1 MTPSSGPE
9 VRGAGQW
16 GDFGGTCLIG
26 EFTPGPELLL
36 PTSSVFGIPKSAS
49 YLYGTW
55 HDADGVM
62 YRALRGVT
70 AAESDFAF
78 LFSAAGG
85 SQLARLD
92 LPIFRGPVEVVHL
105 DASVT
110 FRSADGGGSEQF
122 AFEHEPELCH
132 WSDGTEL
139 DVRGTLLGPGM
150 QWYHP
155 WREGGGC
162 YTASMKYA
170 SEGTFLGRE
179 VTGFVGHEIHYMPPG
194 RTWFNTR
201 YGQGMEIC
209 WQQIAN
215 EYDDGTFIHATFA
228 HGTEGWGFAMVHD
241 EAGTFHATTD
251 VEIDAVV
258 RDNGYPERITY
269 SFSGQR
275 WVWTIDPGGER
286 ARTVDGAPLGAD
298 GTCRREGD
306 TRTIVRSM
314 GNSDWWDDGRYEAS
328 RSSKREQK

>member
-1 MTPSSGPE
+1 MARQSESETPE
-9 VRGAGQW
+9 VGHW
-16 GDFGGTCLIG
+16 GDFGGRCLVG
-26 EFTPGPELLL
+26 QCAPEPELLL
-36 PTSSVFGIPKSAS
+36 PSSSVFGIPKSAS

-70 AAESDFAF
+70 ADASDFAF
-78 LFSAAGG
+78 LFSAVRG
-85 SQLARLD
+85 SQLERLD
-92 LPIFRGPVEVVHL
+92 VPLFSGPVDISRDGE
-105 DASVT
+105 SVA
-110 FRSADGGGSEQF
+110 FQGADDSG
-122 AFEHEPELCH
+122 PERFGFTHHPESCH

-139 DVRGTLLGPGM
+139 DVHGRLLGPGM

-155 WREGGGC
+155 WPEGGGC
-162 YTASMKYA
+162 YTATIKYA

-179 VTGFVGHEIHYMPPG
+179 VIGFLGHEIHYMPPG

-215 EYDDGTFIHATFA
+215 EYDDGTFVHATFA
-228 HGTEGWGFAMVHD
+228 YGTEGWGFAMVHD
-241 EAGTFHATTD
+241 ESGRFHATTD
-251 VEIDAVV
+251 VEIAAVV

-286 ARTVDGAPLGAD
+286 ARTIDGAPLGAD

-306 TRTIVRSM
+306 TREIVRSM
-314 GNSDWWDDGRYEAS
+314 GNSDWWADGRYEAS
-328 RSSKREQK
+328 QHTDRGRA